1 MILKS
6 ITTSYTS
13 FLNQLKANVSTL
25 FLIFG
30 ACILFISF
38 PVNSIDEQNVT
49 TDLSNTE
56 FLGLK
61 LTEAD
66 INNVR
71 SHLWDIGGF
80 LQAKSTMRQRNIDK
94 FYPWSTIRDS
104 YYVLFEYNHAGKVV
118 KVTRLYRPYS
128 TEQNNSRQAISTREV
143 ALELINNL
151 GQPTNIQRKSWGG
164 TPSYL
169 SYIWQDENM
178 VVTVDREGGEYLG
191 NVFIE
196 YTLKNNKRYEVL
208 KDDDNNV

>member
-1 MILKS
+1 MSKS
-6 ITTSYTS
+6 LSTPHT
-13 FLNQLKANVSTL
+13 FLYHQEML
-25 FLIFG
+25 FLI
-30 ACILFISF
+30 AAICLFITL
-38 PVNSIDEQNVT
+38 PVNSIDEQEVS

-61 LTEAD
+61 LVEAD
-66 INNVR
+66 INKVR
-71 SHLWDIGGF
+71 SHLWGIGGF

-94 FYPWSTIRDS
+94 FYPWSSIRDS
-104 YYVLFEYNHAGKVV
+104 YYITFEYNHAGKVV
-118 KVTRLYRPYS
+118 SVMRMYRPYS

-143 ALELINNL
+143 ALKLINNL

-178 VVTVDREGGEYLG
+178 RVTVDREGGEYLG
-191 NVFIE
+191 NVFIK

-208 KDDDNNV
+208 EENKDNQV